1 MFLDYCII
9 QFRINIVLLWHQTN
23 QMSNQPE
30 KIKVLFRLRSLEM
43 GGVPRVVLDLLR
55 NLPKDKF
62 DFTLMLNLYQGEL
75 IKDIPSDIKL
85 IVVEKGKEQMSSNPM
100 IQKLQLIWR
109 RMKLEVYDKFPS
121 ILYKIKVP
129 EKYDIEVS
137 PGYAEFDMVLNSP
150 DKKSRKLGW
159 FHTDVGYD
167 KDQQRVLSRIEKM
180 KRFDFMIFGSKQTR
194 QVIGDLYQ
202 VTYPKSTVIYNVIKV
217 DEVLKKADLFE
228 HSFQTDLPVFSS
240 MGRLHHRKGY
250 HTLMKV
256 HRSLLDDG
264 FAHRIAVIGGG
275 NEMENLINQ
284 RKELNVEDS
293 FLLLDSQTNPYPYIK
308 ASDYFIL
315 PTQSE
320 SYPLVIGE
328 IMCMRKPI
336 ISTNVGGIAE
346 MIDDGVDGVLIKY
359 DEDEMYESMK
369 SFMTNPELVQK
380 IVAGTVKAYNK
391 FDEKEIYRQVSEV
404 FEQQYQIKCK
414 NERC

>member
-1 MFLDYCII
+1 
-9 QFRINIVLLWHQTN
+9 
-23 QMSNQPE
+23 MSNQPK

-62 DFTLMLNLYQGEL
+62 EFTLMLNLYQGEL
-75 IKDIPSDIKL
+75 VKEIPADLKV
-85 IVVEKGKEQMSSNPM
+85 IVVEKGKEQMSSNSFV
-100 IQKLQLIWR
+100 QKMQLFWR
-109 RMKLEVYDKFPS
+109 RLKLEVYDRFPS
-121 ILYKIKVP
+121 ILYALKVP

-150 DKKSRKLGW
+150 NKNSRKIGW

-167 KDQQRVLSRIEKM
+167 KDQKRVLSRIEKM
-180 KRFDFMIFGSKQTR
+180 KHFDFMIFGSKQTR
-194 QVIGDLYQ
+194 QVIDDLYQ
-202 VTYPKSTVIYNVIKV
+202 VKYPKSTVIYNVIKV
-217 DEVLKKADLFE
+217 DEVLKKAELFE
-228 HSFQTDLPVFSS
+228 HSYETTLPVFSS

-256 HRSLLDDG
+256 HKRLLEDG
-264 FAHRIAVIGGG
+264 FHHKIAVIGGG
-275 NEMENLINQ
+275 NEMENLKNQ
-284 RKELNVEDS
+284 QKELAVENS

-328 IMCMRKPI
+328 VMCMRKPI

-346 MIDDGVDGVLIKY
+346 MIEDGVDGVLIQY
-359 DEDEMYESMK
+359 DEDEMYQAMK
-369 SFMTNPELVQK
+369 SFLTNPELVNK
-380 IVAGTVKAYNK
+380 IIQGTSTASTK
-391 FDEKEIYRQVSEV
+391 FDENEIYRQVTEV
-404 FEQQYQIKCK
+404 FEQQYQLKLA
-414 NERC
+414 NERG

>member
-1 MFLDYCII
+1 
-9 QFRINIVLLWHQTN
+9 
-23 QMSNQPE
+23 MSNQPK

-75 IKDIPSDIKL
+75 IKDIPADIKL
-85 IVVEKGKEQMSSNPM
+85 IVVEKGKEQMSSNLF
-100 IQKLQLIWR
+100 IQKIQLVWR
-109 RMKLEVYDKFPS
+109 RLKLEIYDQFPS
-121 ILYKIKVP
+121 ILYRLKVP
-129 EKYDIEVS
+129 ERYDIEVS
-137 PGYAEFDMVLNSP
+137 PGYAEFDMVLDSP
-150 DKKSRKLGW
+150 DKSSRKIGW

-167 KDQQRVLSRIEKM
+167 KDKQRVLSRIEKM

-194 QVIGDLYQ
+194 QVIDDLYQ

-228 HSFQTDLPVFSS
+228 YSYKTDFPVFSS
-240 MGRLHHRKGY
+240 MGRLHSRKGY

-256 HRSLLDDG
+256 HKQLLDDG
-264 FAHRIAVIGGG
+264 FKHIIAVIGGG
-275 NEMENLINQ
+275 NEMENLMSQ

-328 IMCMRKPI
+328 IMCMQKPI

-346 MIDDGVDGVLIKY
+346 MIEDGVDGVLINY
-359 DEDEMYESMK
+359 DEQEMYDAMK
-369 SFMTNPELVQK
+369 SFMTDQDLIQK
-380 IVAGTVKAYNK
+380 ITEGTATAYQK
-391 FDEKEIYRQVSEV
+391 FDEQKIYRKVSEV
-404 FEQQYQIKCK
+404 FEQQYQIKLE
-414 NERC
+414 NERG

>member
-1 MFLDYCII
+1 
-9 QFRINIVLLWHQTN
+9 
-23 QMSNQPE
+23 MSNQPK

-62 DFTLMLNLYQGEL
+62 EFTLMLNLYQGEL
-75 IKDIPSDIKL
+75 VKEIPADLKV
-85 IVVEKGKEQMSSNPM
+85 IVVEKGKEQMSSNSFV
-100 IQKLQLIWR
+100 QKMQLIWR
-109 RMKLEVYDKFPS
+109 RLKLEVYDRFPS
-121 ILYKIKVP
+121 ILYALKVP

-150 DKKSRKLGW
+150 DKNSRKIGW

-167 KDQQRVLSRIEKM
+167 KDQKRVLSRIEKM
-180 KRFDFMIFGSKQTR
+180 KHFDFMIFGSKQTR
-194 QVIGDLYQ
+194 QVIDDLYQ
-202 VTYPKSTVIYNVIKV
+202 VKYPKSTVIYNVIKV
-217 DEVLKKADLFE
+217 EEVLKKAELFE
-228 HSFQTDLPVFSS
+228 HSYETTLPVFSS

-256 HRSLLDDG
+256 HKRLLEDG
-264 FAHRIAVIGGG
+264 FHHKIAVIGGG
-275 NEMENLINQ
+275 NEMENLKNQ
-284 RKELNVEDS
+284 QKELAVENS

-328 IMCMRKPI
+328 VMCMRKPI

-346 MIDDGVDGVLIKY
+346 MIEDGVDGVLIQY
-359 DEDEMYESMK
+359 DEDEMYQAMK
-369 SFMTNPELVQK
+369 SFFTNPELVNK
-380 IVAGTVKAYNK
+380 IIQGTSTASTK
-391 FDEKEIYRQVSEV
+391 FDENEIYRQVTEV
-404 FEQQYQIKCK
+404 FEQQYQLKLA
-414 NERC
+414 NERG

>member
-1 MFLDYCII
+1 MSI
-9 QFRINIVLLWHQTN
+9 Q
-23 QMSNQPE
+23 PK

-62 DFTLMLNLYQGEL
+62 DFTLMLNLFQGEL
-75 IKDIPSDIKL
+75 IKEIPTDLKV
-85 IVVEKGKEQMSSNPM
+85 IVVEKGKEQMSSNPF
-100 IQKLQLIWR
+100 IQKMQLVWR
-109 RMKLEVYDKFPS
+109 RLKLEVYDKFPS
-121 ILYKIKVP
+121 ILYQLKVP

-150 DKKSRKLGW
+150 DKNSRKIGW

-167 KDQQRVLSRIEKM
+167 TDQQRVLSRIEKM

-194 QVIGDLYQ
+194 QVIDDLYQ
-202 VTYPKSTVIYNVIKV
+202 VKYPKSTVIYNVIKV
-217 DEVLKKADLFE
+217 DEVLKKAELFE
-228 HSFQTDLPVFSS
+228 HSYETDLPIFSS
-240 MGRLHHRKGY
+240 MGRLHSRKGY

-256 HRSLLDDG
+256 HKQLLNDG
-264 FAHRIAVIGGG
+264 FNHKIAVIGGG
-275 NEMENLINQ
+275 NEMENLLNQ
-284 RKELNVEDS
+284 RKELGVEDS

-328 IMCMRKPI
+328 VMCMRKPI

-359 DEDEMYESMK
+359 DEQDMYESMK
-369 SFMTNPELVQK
+369 AFMTNSDLVQK
-380 IVAGTVKAYNK
+380 IIDGTEKAYNK
-391 FDEKEIYRQVSEV
+391 FNEKEIYRQVAEV
-404 FEQQYQIKCK
+404 FEQQYQIKLA
-414 NERC
+414 NERG

>member
-1 MFLDYCII
+1 
-9 QFRINIVLLWHQTN
+9 
-23 QMSNQPE
+23 MSNQPK

-62 DFTLMLNLYQGEL
+62 EFTLMLNLYQGEL
-75 IKDIPSDIKL
+75 VKEIPADLKV
-85 IVVEKGKEQMSSNPM
+85 IVVEKGKEQMSSNSFV
-100 IQKLQLIWR
+100 QKMQLIWR
-109 RMKLEVYDKFPS
+109 RLKLEVYDRFPS
-121 ILYKIKVP
+121 ILYALKVL

-150 DKKSRKLGW
+150 NKNSRKIGW

-167 KDQQRVLSRIEKM
+167 KDQKRVLSRIEKM
-180 KRFDFMIFGSKQTR
+180 KHFDFMIFGSKQTR
-194 QVIGDLYQ
+194 QVIDDLYQ
-202 VTYPKSTVIYNVIKV
+202 VKYPKSTVIYNVIKV
-217 DEVLKKADLFE
+217 DEVLKKAELFE
-228 HSFQTDLPVFSS
+228 HSYETTLPVFSS

-256 HRSLLDDG
+256 HKRLLEDG
-264 FAHRIAVIGGG
+264 FHHKIAVIGGG
-275 NEMENLINQ
+275 NEMENLKNQ
-284 RKELNVEDS
+284 QKELAVENS

-328 IMCMRKPI
+328 VMCMRKPI

-346 MIDDGVDGVLIKY
+346 MIEDGVDGVLIQY
-359 DEDEMYESMK
+359 DEDEMYQAMK
-369 SFMTNPELVQK
+369 SFLTNPELVNK
-380 IVAGTVKAYNK
+380 IIQGTSTASTK
-391 FDEKEIYRQVSEV
+391 FDENEIYRQVTEV
-404 FEQQYQIKCK
+404 FEQQYQLKLA
-414 NERC
+414 NERG

>member
-1 MFLDYCII
+1 
-9 QFRINIVLLWHQTN
+9 
-23 QMSNQPE
+23 MSNQPK

-75 IKDIPSDIKL
+75 IKEIPSDIKL
-85 IVVEKGKEQMSSNPM
+85 IVVEKGKEQMSSNPF
-100 IQKLQLIWR
+100 IQKIQLIWR
-109 RMKLEVYDKFPS
+109 RLKLEVYEKFPS
-121 ILYKIKVP
+121 ILYQLKVP

-150 DKKSRKLGW
+150 DKNSRKIGW

-194 QVIGDLYQ
+194 QVVDDLYQ
-202 VTYPKSTVIYNVIKV
+202 VSYPKSTVIYNVIKV
-217 DEVLKKADLFE
+217 DEVLKKAELFE

-250 HTLMKV
+250 HTLMQV
-256 HRSLLDDG
+256 HKRLLVDG
-264 FAHRIAVIGGG
+264 FPHKIAVIGGG

-284 RKELNVEDS
+284 RKELGVEDT

-336 ISTNVGGIAE
+336 ISTNVGGIVE
-346 MIDDGVDGVLIKY
+346 MIEDGIDGVLIKY
-359 DEDEMYESMK
+359 DEDEMYDSMK
-369 SFMTNPELVQK
+369 NFMTNPELVQK
-380 IVAGTVKAYNK
+380 IINGTETAYNK

-404 FEQQYQIKCK
+404 FEQEYQLKLE
-414 NERC
+414 NERS